1 LIAWV
6 DVNPTTTTVMIG
18 TWSFNQLLVKHCLVV
33 QKFHLDFLYVE
44 VMKKILSDV
53 SLQNPT

>member
-1 LIAWV
+1 
-6 DVNPTTTTVMIG
+6 MIG